1 MPNVIQ
7 SNSPDKRCHTGLDRS
22 VIVGGAVVFLATCV
36 LFSPFVAD
44 DAYIV
49 GRYAQNAAGGLGLVY
64 NVGER
69 VSALTSPLHALL
81 ETILALGGL
90 DPVGSYRVFAPL
102 LVLAGWFAALR
113 ETELRGAALAL
124 FTAAS
129 LLSPFLAL
137 WTVGGLE
144 TPILACLATLFA
156 SRLVV
161 MTRAGAAA
169 WNDFLWLGLLAGLM
183 FLTRYDSVLVTAP
196 ILMAILIVEYR
207 RSSLWIG
214 AVLCLLV
221 ASSWLLFS
229 TFYYGEIF
237 PTSYY
242 VKFLADARPS
252 IDSVS
257 ATLNFALISGLFLIV
272 LRRPNANLSERPSL
286 SKAII
291 RGAAFSV
298 ALLVAYSL
306 RASGEHMMFG
316 NRLFVP
322 YLMAA
327 VLSVSSAMDDRPFF
341 LPAVFSGWQTVMICV
356 VAFIGV
362 NPAPLT
368 RLPGLDRAYAEY
380 EHITPATYGQFMDM
394 LREDAEAIAAHW
406 METGRQEQPRIYLR
420 TGGTGYWLPDFY
432 VYETLVSYRHDCR
445 VPVVEMNN
453 ASHYL
458 QQLGFSRM
466 GTMVE
471 DFGRARDDIP
481 DDAALLFAT
490 TLDWGG
496 PQVTGYLYGP
506 APIHLDL
513 GDTIGSECVF
523 GLKSPDAA
531 PSDVF
536 GAYPQGHRSE
546 SSEG

>member
-1 MPNVIQ
+1 MV
-7 SNSPDKRCHTGLDRS
+7 
-22 VIVGGAVVFLATCV
+22 VGGAVVFLATCV

-44 DAYIV
+44 DAFIV
-49 GRYAQNAAGGLGLVY
+49 GRYAQNAAGGFGLVY

-81 ETILALGGL
+81 ETVLALCGL
-90 DPVGSYRVFAPL
+90 DPVGSYRVIAPL
-102 LVLAGWFAALR
+102 LVLLGWFVALR
-113 ETELRGAALAL
+113 ETGLRGTALAL

-129 LLSPFLAL
+129 LFSPFLAL
-137 WTVGGLE
+137 WAVGGLE

-156 SRLVV
+156 SRLIV

-169 WNDFLWLGLLAGLM
+169 WHDFSWLGLLAGLM

-196 ILMAILIVEYR
+196 ILLAIIVVEYR
-207 RSSLWIG
+207 RAALWMG
-214 AVLCLLV
+214 AALCLLV

-229 TFYYGEIF
+229 QSYYGEVF

-257 ATLNFALISGLFLIV
+257 ATLNFALLSGLFLIV
-272 LRRPNANLSERPSL
+272 LSRPRAKLEERPSL

-298 ALLVAYSL
+298 AFLVAYSM

-316 NRLFVP
+316 YRLFVP

-327 VLSVSSAMDDRPFF
+327 VLAVSPAMDDRPFF
-341 LPAVFSGWQTVMICV
+341 LPAVFAGWQAVMICM

-380 EHITPATYGQFMDM
+380 EHITPGTYRRFMDM
-394 LREDAEAIAAHW
+394 LRADAEAIQAHW
-406 METGRQEQPRIYLR
+406 KETGRKEQPRIYLR

-471 DFGRARDDIP
+471 DLGRARDDIP

-490 TLDWGG
+490 TLDWEG

-506 APIHLDL
+506 EPIPLDL
-513 GDTIGSECVF
+513 GDKVGSECVF
-523 GLKSPDAA
+523 GEKSRAA
-531 PSDVF
+531 VSSGIS
-536 GAYPQGHRSE
+536 GAHLQGHGSE
-546 SSEG
+546 SSAG